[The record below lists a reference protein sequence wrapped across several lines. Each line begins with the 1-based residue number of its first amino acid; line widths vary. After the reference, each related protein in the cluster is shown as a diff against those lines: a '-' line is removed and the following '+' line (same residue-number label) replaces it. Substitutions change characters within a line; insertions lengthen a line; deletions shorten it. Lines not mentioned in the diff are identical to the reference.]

1 MGIVSISLNDEN
13 LAALDRIQ
21 KVYGLSGRSEAVR
34 TSINAALADIRELE
48 AMEGIVEGVLVIV
61 RGNHADPWM
70 SMIQARHESVIKT
83 QMHSHLQN
91 HKCLEVMVVS
101 CDAGTLTGML
111 KEIQAEGKADY
122 VKFVR
127 G

>member
-1 MGIVSISLNDEN
+1 MGIVSISLNDDN

-21 KVYGLSGRSEAVR
+21 KTYGLSGRSEAVR
-34 TSINAALADIRELE
+34 TAINAALAEIRELE
-48 AMEGIVEGVLVIV
+48 AMDGPVEGVLIIV

-70 SMIQARHESVIKT
+70 SIIQARYEACIKT
-83 QMHSHLQN
+83 QMHSHLKN
-91 HKCLEVMVVS
+91 HKCLEVMVVC
-101 CDAGTLTGML
+101 CDSSVLSDMM
-111 KEIQAEGKADY
+111 KEIQVQGKADY